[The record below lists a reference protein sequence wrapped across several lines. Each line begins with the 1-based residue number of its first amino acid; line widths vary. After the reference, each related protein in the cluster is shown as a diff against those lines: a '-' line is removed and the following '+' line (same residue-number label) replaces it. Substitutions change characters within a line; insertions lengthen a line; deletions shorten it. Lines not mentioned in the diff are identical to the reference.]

1 MILDL
6 GVLFGLL
13 AVGFWLWA
21 VFDSITSPAHGVRN
35 LPKLA
40 WVLIVLA
47 SVILGPLLWTGGLAW
62 VLLGRPTA
70 ASVANRGPG
79 GPAAGGRQPGD
90 GANWLRR
97 AGQGGLGTPGDRPR
111 ATGSAGRDDKQPPIG
126 PDDDPDFLRG
136 L

>member
-1 MILDL
+1 MIVDL

-21 VFDSITSPAHGVRN
+21 IFDSVTSPAEGVRN

-40 WVLIVLA
+40 WVAIVLV
-47 SVILGPLLWTGGLAW
+47 SIILGPLLWAGALAW

-70 ASVANRGPG
+70 ASVANRRSG
-79 GPAAGGRQPGD
+79 GTGTGGQPGD
-90 GANWLRR
+90 GPTWLRR
-97 AGQGGLGTPGDRPR
+97 AGQDGPGGRPR
-111 ATGSAGRDDKQPPIG
+111 ATGSSGRDGNHPIG